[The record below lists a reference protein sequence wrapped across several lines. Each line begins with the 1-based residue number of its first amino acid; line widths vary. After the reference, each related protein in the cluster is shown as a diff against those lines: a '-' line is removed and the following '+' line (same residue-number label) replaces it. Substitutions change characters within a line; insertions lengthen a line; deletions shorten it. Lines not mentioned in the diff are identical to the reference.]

1 MFNKVMIANRGEIA
15 VRIIRAC
22 RELGVKTVMVYSKA
36 DADSLPVKMADEAV
50 CIGAAPPSESYL
62 LIERLLTVA
71 AICDVDAIHP
81 GYGFLSENAYF
92 AEACHRHG
100 IAFIGPTAEAMRALG
115 DKAIARDTMKK
126 AGVPT
131 TPGSDGLIT
140 TEEDALEWAH
150 KLGYPVIVKASAGGG
165 GRGMRIAHNDGSL
178 LQGFHSART
187 EAEKAFGNG
196 EVYMEKFLVNPRHI
210 EVQILA
216 DNFGNVIHLGER
228 DCSVQRRNQ
237 KLIEESPS
245 PGISAKVREKIGAA
259 AVKAAKAANYTSAGT
274 IEFLLD
280 PANPEK
286 FYFMEMNTRIQVEHP
301 VSEMIT
307 GIDLVKA
314 QIEIAAGGKLRIRQK
329 DVIFRGHAI
338 ECRINAEDPSHN
350 FAPCPGQIELFIPA
364 GGPNVRMD
372 THAYSGYFI
381 PPYYDSLIGKLIVW
395 GHDRKEAIATCQRAL
410 NELVVKGVK
419 TTISFQRKILIHK
432 NFVDG
437 KYDTGFVE
445 NVLQK
450 IQKSE
455 AQKEKQ
461 K

>member
-1 MFNKVMIANRGEIA
+1 MFNKILIANRGEIA
-15 VRIIRAC
+15 VRVIRAC
-22 RELGVKTVMVYSKA
+22 RELGIKTVMVYSKA
-36 DADSLPVKMADEAV
+36 DADSMPVKMADESF
-50 CIGAAPPSESYL
+50 CIGAPPPGESYL

-81 GYGFLSENAYF
+81 GYGFLSENAYC
-92 AEACHRHG
+92 AEACRRHG
-100 IAFIGPTAEAMRALG
+100 IVFIGPTPEAMKALG
-115 DKAIARDTMKK
+115 DKAVARETLKK
-126 AGVPT
+126 AGVPI
-131 TPGSDGLIT
+131 TPGSDGLLRDEKHAVEI
-140 TEEDALEWAH
+140 AH
-150 KLGYPVIVKASAGGG
+150 KLGYPVIVKAVAGGG
-165 GRGMRIAHNDGSL
+165 GRGMRVAHNDVSL

-187 EAEKAFGNG
+187 EAEIAFGNG
-196 EVYMEKFLVNPRHI
+196 ELYLEKFLVNPRHI

-228 DCSVQRRNQ
+228 DCSIQRRNQ

-245 PGISAKVREKIGAA
+245 PAISAKMREKLGIA

-280 PANPEK
+280 PSSPDK

-314 QIEIAAGGKLRIRQK
+314 QIQIAAGDKLKIRQK

-338 ECRINAEDPSHN
+338 ECRLNAEDPEHN
-350 FAPCPGQIELFIPA
+350 FAPCPGRIEQFIPA

-372 THAYSGYFI
+372 THAYSGYVS
-381 PPYYDSLIGKLIVW
+381 PPYYDSLIGKMIVW
-395 GHDRKEAIATCQRAL
+395 GSDRAEALAVCHRAL
-410 NELVVKGVK
+410 DEIVIKGVK
-419 TTISFQRKILIHK
+419 TTIPFQRRILSHK
-432 NFVDG
+432 NFVEG

-445 NVLQK
+445 NLIQK
-450 IQKSE
+450 IAKN
-455 AQKEKQ
+455 AAKEKH

>member
-1 MFNKVMIANRGEIA
+1 MFNKILIANRGEIA

-22 RELGVKTVMVYSKA
+22 RELGIRSVVVYSKA
-36 DADSLPVKMADEAV
+36 DAESMAVKMADEAI
-50 CIGAAPPSESYL
+50 CIGDKQPSESYL

-92 AEACHRHG
+92 AEACRRHG
-100 IAFIGPTAEAMRALG
+100 IVFIGPTPEAMKALG
-115 DKAIARDTMKK
+115 DKAVARDTMKK
-126 AGVPT
+126 AGVPI
-131 TPGSDGLIT
+131 TPGSDGLIRD
-140 TEEDALEWAH
+140 EKHALEIAH
-150 KLGYPVIVKASAGGG
+150 QLKYPVIIKAVAGGG
-165 GRGMRIAHNDGSL
+165 GRGMRIAHNDASL
-178 LQGFHSART
+178 RQGFHSAKT
-187 EAEKAFGNG
+187 EAENAFGNG
-196 EVYMEKFLVNPRHI
+196 ELYMEKFLVNPRHI

-216 DNFGNVIHLGER
+216 DNFGNVIHLGAR

-237 KLIEESPS
+237 KLIEEPPS
-245 PGISAKVREKIGAA
+245 PAISEKLREKLGIA
-259 AVKAAKAANYTSAGT
+259 AVKAAKAANYTSVGT

-280 PANPEK
+280 SSSKNK

-314 QIEIAAGGKLRIRQK
+314 QIRIAAGSKLKIRQK
-329 DVIFRGHAI
+329 DVVFKGHAI
-338 ECRINAEDPSHN
+338 ECRINAEDPEHN
-350 FAPCPGQIELFIPA
+350 FAPCPGKIEQFIPA

-395 GHDRKEAIATCQRAL
+395 GHDRSEALAICHRAL
-410 NELVVKGVK
+410 DEMVVTGVK
-419 TTISFQRKILIHK
+419 TTLPFQKKILSHK
-432 NFVDG
+432 NFVEG

-445 NVLQK
+445 NV
-450 IQKSE
+450 IQKSLKKE
-455 AQKEKQ
+455 AKESAK
-461 K
+461 

>member
-1 MFNKVMIANRGEIA
+1 MFNKIMIANRGEIA

-22 RELGVKTVMVYSKA
+22 RELGVRTVMVYSKA
-36 DADSLPVKMADEAV
+36 DADSMPVKMADEAI
-50 CIGAAPPSESYL
+50 CIGAPPPAESYL
-62 LIERLLTVA
+62 LLERLLTVA

-92 AEACHRHG
+92 AEACRRHG
-100 IAFIGPTAEAMRALG
+100 IVFIGPTAEAMKALG
-115 DKAIARDTMKK
+115 DKAVARETMKK
-126 AGVPT
+126 AGVPI
-131 TPGSDGLIT
+131 TPGSDGLIKD
-140 TEEDALEWAH
+140 EKQALEMAH
-150 KLGYPVIVKASAGGG
+150 KLGYPVIIKAVAGGG
-165 GRGMRIAHNDGSL
+165 GRGMRTAHNDASL
-178 LQGFHSART
+178 LQGFHSARA
-187 EAEKAFGNG
+187 EAESAVANG
-196 EVYMEKFLVNPRHI
+196 DLYMEKFLVNPRHI

-216 DNFGNVIHLGER
+216 DNHGNVIHLGER

-237 KLIEESPS
+237 KLIEETPS
-245 PGISAKVREKIGAA
+245 PAISSKIREKLGIA

-307 GIDLVKA
+307 GIDLVKE
-314 QIEIAAGGKLRIRQK
+314 QIRIAAGCKLNIRQK
-329 DVIFRGHAI
+329 DVQFRGHAI
-338 ECRINAEDPSHN
+338 ECRINAEDPERN
-350 FAPCPGQIELFIPA
+350 FAPCPGKIEQFIPA

-372 THAYSGYFI
+372 THAFSGYFI

-395 GHDRKEAIATCQRAL
+395 GHDRNEALSTCHRAL
-410 NELVVKGVK
+410 SEVTVQGVK
-419 TTISFQRKILIHK
+419 TTIPFQKRILGHK
-432 NFVDG
+432 NFIEG

-445 NVLQK
+445 SILQK
-450 IQKSE
+450 SNSS
-455 AQKEKQ
+455 ARKEKS

>member
-1 MFNKVMIANRGEIA
+1 MFNKILIANRGEIA
-15 VRIIRAC
+15 VRVIRAC
-22 RELGVKTVMVYSKA
+22 RELGIKTVMVYSKA
-36 DADSLPVKMADEAV
+36 DADSMPVKMADESF
-50 CIGAAPPSESYL
+50 CIGAPPPGESYL

-81 GYGFLSENAYF
+81 GYGFLSENAYC
-92 AEACHRHG
+92 AEACRRHG
-100 IAFIGPTAEAMRALG
+100 IVFIGPTPEAMKALG
-115 DKAIARDTMKK
+115 DKAVARETMKK
-126 AGVPT
+126 AGVPI
-131 TPGSDGLIT
+131 TPGSDGLLRDEKHAVEI
-140 TEEDALEWAH
+140 AH
-150 KLGYPVIVKASAGGG
+150 KLGYPVIVKAVAGGG
-165 GRGMRIAHNDGSL
+165 GRGMRVAHNDVSL

-187 EAEKAFGNG
+187 EAEIAFGNG
-196 EVYMEKFLVNPRHI
+196 ELYLEKFLVNPRHI

-228 DCSVQRRNQ
+228 DCSIQRRNQ

-245 PGISAKVREKIGAA
+245 PAISAKMREKLGIA

-280 PANPEK
+280 PSSPDK

-314 QIEIAAGGKLRIRQK
+314 QIQIAAGDKLKIRQK

-338 ECRINAEDPSHN
+338 ECRLNAEDPEHN
-350 FAPCPGQIELFIPA
+350 FAPCPGRIEQFIPA

-372 THAYSGYFI
+372 THAYSGYVI
-381 PPYYDSLIGKLIVW
+381 PPYYDSLIGKMIVW
-395 GHDRKEAIATCQRAL
+395 GSDRAEALAVCHRAL
-410 NELVVKGVK
+410 DEIVIKGVK
-419 TTISFQRKILIHK
+419 TTIPFQRRILSHK
-432 NFVDG
+432 NFVEG

-445 NVLQK
+445 NLIQK
-450 IQKSE
+450 IAKN
-455 AQKEKQ
+455 AAKEKH

>member
-1 MFNKVMIANRGEIA
+1 MFNKVLIANRGEIA

-22 RELGVKTVMVYSKA
+22 RELGVKSVVVYSKA
-36 DADSLPVKMADEAV
+36 DADSMAVQLADEAV
-50 CIGAAPPSESYL
+50 CIGAPQPSESYL

-92 AEACHRHG
+92 AEACRRHG
-100 IAFIGPTAEAMRALG
+100 IAFIGPTSEAMKALG
-115 DKAIARDTMKK
+115 DKNAARDTMKK
-126 AGVPT
+126 AGVPV
-131 TPGSDGLIT
+131 TPGSDGLIHN
-140 TEEDALEWAH
+140 EKEALEMAK
-150 KLGYPVIVKASAGGG
+150 KLKYPVIIKAVAGGG
-165 GRGMRIAHNDGSL
+165 GRGMRIAHNDASL
-178 LQGFHSART
+178 RQGFHAART
-187 EAEKAFGNG
+187 EAENAFGNG
-196 EVYMEKFLVNPRHI
+196 DLYMEKFLVNPRHI

-237 KLIEESPS
+237 KLIEETPS
-245 PGISAKVREKIGAA
+245 PAISAKLREKLGQA

-280 PANPEK
+280 PDTKDK

-314 QIEIAAGGKLRIRQK
+314 QIEIAAGMKLKIRQK
-329 DVIFRGHAI
+329 DVVFSGHAI
-338 ECRINAEDPSHN
+338 ECRINAEDPAHN

-395 GHDRKEAIATCQRAL
+395 GHNRAEALAVCHRAL
-410 NELVVKGVK
+410 DEIVVKGVK
-419 TTISFQRKILIHK
+419 TTIPFQQRILGHK
-432 NFVDG
+432 NFIEG

-445 NVLQK
+445 NV
-450 IQKSE
+450 IQKAKKNVS
-455 AQKEKQ
+455 KEGGK
-461 K
+461 

>member
-1 MFNKVMIANRGEIA
+1 MFNKILIANRGEIA

-22 RELGVKTVMVYSKA
+22 RELGIRSVVVYSKA
-36 DADSLPVKMADEAV
+36 DAESMAVKMADEAI
-50 CIGAAPPSESYL
+50 CIGDKQPSESYL

-92 AEACHRHG
+92 AEACRRHG
-100 IAFIGPTAEAMRALG
+100 IVFIGPTPEAMKALG
-115 DKAIARDTMKK
+115 DKAVARDTMKK
-126 AGVPT
+126 AGVPI
-131 TPGSDGLIT
+131 TPGSDGLIRD
-140 TEEDALEWAH
+140 EKHALEIAH
-150 KLGYPVIVKASAGGG
+150 QLKYPVIIKAVAGGG
-165 GRGMRIAHNDGSL
+165 GRGMRIAHNDASL
-178 LQGFHSART
+178 RQGFHSAKT
-187 EAEKAFGNG
+187 EAENAFGNG
-196 EVYMEKFLVNPRHI
+196 ELYMEKFLVNPRHI

-237 KLIEESPS
+237 KLIEETPS
-245 PGISAKVREKIGAA
+245 PAISEKLREKLGIA
-259 AVKAAKAANYTSAGT
+259 AVKAAKAANYTSVGT

-280 PANPEK
+280 SSSKNK

-314 QIEIAAGGKLRIRQK
+314 QIRIAAGSKLKIRQK
-329 DVIFRGHAI
+329 DVVFKGHAI
-338 ECRINAEDPSHN
+338 ECRINAEDPEHN
-350 FAPCPGQIELFIPA
+350 FAPCPGKIEQFIPA

-395 GHDRKEAIATCQRAL
+395 GHDRSEALAICHRAL
-410 NELVVKGVK
+410 DEMVVTGVK
-419 TTISFQRKILIHK
+419 TYRWKFC
-432 NFVDG
+432 
-437 KYDTGFVE
+437 
-445 NVLQK
+445 
-450 IQKSE
+450 
-455 AQKEKQ
+455 
-461 K
+461 